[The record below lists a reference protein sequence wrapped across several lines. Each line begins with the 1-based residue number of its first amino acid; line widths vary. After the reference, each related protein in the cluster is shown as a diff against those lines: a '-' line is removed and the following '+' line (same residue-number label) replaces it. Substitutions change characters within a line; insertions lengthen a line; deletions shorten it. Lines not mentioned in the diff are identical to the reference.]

1 MTEFIPPTIEIEEI
15 KDNLSR
21 FIVEPLEHGYG
32 ETLGNSMR
40 RVLLNSLTGAKVTAI
55 KIEGVDHEFT
65 TAPGVVEDVTDIV
78 LNIKGK
84 RLIFALIELSFAG
97 VVLLAQTRFTPVP
110 FIYPSA
116 LHLGH
121 LYSALSRPSVL
132 KSSETEI

>member
-1 MTEFIPPTIEIEEI
+1 MTEFISPTVEIEEI

-55 KIEGVDHEFT
+55 KIEGVEHEFT

-78 LNIKGK
+78 LNIKGLVFK
-84 RLIFALIELSFAG
+84 MLQSVAELSGGEGDDSASLFM
-97 VVLLAQTRFTPVP
+97 LFSFSFLRFFEV
-110 FIYPSA
+110 
-116 LHLGH
+116 
-121 LYSALSRPSVL
+121 
-132 KSSETEI
+132 SSMDCTVFL